1 MLVSQTNN
9 TKHCQEPLLQV
20 SPNPRKIL
28 DPLLHDFWTVHD
40 QLSAHNNIS
49 LFDQC
54 LVIPKA
60 FRKHELLVLHLAH
73 QSVTNMQQEP
83 MQPYIAPVWMQV
95 LETLDIHAKNA
106 MSILPP
112 NVKNPQ

>member
-9 TKHCQEPLLQV
+9 TKHCQEPLPQV

-49 LFDQC
+49 LSDQC

-83 MQPYIAPVWMQV
+83 MQPYIAPV
-95 LETLDIHAKNA
+95 
-106 MSILPP
+106 
-112 NVKNPQ
+112 